1 MATQNIIQYLET
13 SQYNALPAG
22 GTIAVGVEASNRRQ
36 IETFI
41 SGGAI
46 AANDLVAL
54 DFSKTSDGEIAI
66 TIVAADSTSANSIAV
81 VGFALNAA
89 TGAGENVD
97 VTIAGLHSSANL
109 EGGVAKGDR
118 LSISAVAGQ
127 ADTYVNSDTV
137 PVIGYAC
144 EAPTANVG
152 SVFVIKQF

>member
-22 GTIAVGVEASNRRQ
+22 GTIAVGIEAMNRRQ

-41 SGGAI
+41 SGAAI

-66 TIVAADSTSANSIAV
+66 TVIKADSGSTDSIAV

-89 TGAGENVD
+89 AGAGETVD
-97 VTIAGLHSSANL
+97 VTIAGLHKSANVA
-109 EGGVAKGDR
+109 GAVAKGDR

-137 PVIGYAC
+137 PVIAYAC
-144 EAPTANVG
+144 EADTANIA